1 MTTGTSLTT
10 ESSAGTSFAIG
21 AGTGTSTGSWTGGTS
36 DFFGAI
42 GSFLIFGTDDITDSC
57 MEGDGITAG
66 TSLLF
71 LISATC
77 SSIIGASATIGSSS
91 KTGTD
96 LTTDDVLTTG
106 TSTIGASASGIATT
120 GSEGSEATEG
130 TDGRAGANGS
140 LYTFVFEFDESV
152 DSVDILFIVSY
163 FIFFINSSF
172 QKGKGL
178 LIVLFY
184 DT

>member
-1 MTTGTSLTT
+1 LT
-10 ESSAGTSFAIG
+10 IG
-21 AGTGTSTGSWTGGTS
+21 AGTGTSIGSWTGGTT

-77 SSIIGASATIGSSS
+77 SSIIGAAAIIGSSS
-91 KTGTD
+91 KTGTT
-96 LTTDDVLTTG
+96 LA
-106 TSTIGASASGIATT
+106 IGASAIGASAIGATTT
-120 GSEGSEATEG
+120 GSEGSEGTEATEG

-178 LIVLFY
+178 SIVLFY